1 MSRHSSAFNFDFIR
15 NLLSRRR
22 DISRYAAKEDFK
34 FGFQTMFFSASS
46 CGNFGSI
53 GHRTLRRNS
62 CIGRNSIATLPTFF
76 IEEGFV
82 FEPDKCCK
90 TYMLYVVYQYNI
102 ISCVLS
108 KKQDRNKINNLSDSS
123 LFTFH
128 LVSSFALGCTKMF
141 FKPFSPTTSRS
152 SENILLKRIDELL
165 QPKEKMSKSISSDY
179 IRRNFYY
186 PQR

>member
-1 MSRHSSAFNFDFIR
+1 MKQAHKKRSPRAT
-15 NLLSRRR
+15 
-22 DISRYAAKEDFK
+22 A
-34 FGFQTMFFSASS
+34 
-46 CGNFGSI
+46 
-53 GHRTLRRNS
+53 NS
-62 CIGRNSIATLPTFF
+62 PPVLADMGELFYKS
-76 IEEGFV
+76 G
-82 FEPDKCCK
+82 KCCK

>member
-1 MSRHSSAFNFDFIR
+1 
-15 NLLSRRR
+15 
-22 DISRYAAKEDFK
+22 
-34 FGFQTMFFSASS
+34 MFPNNDKLFV
-46 CGNFGSI
+46 GSI
-53 GHRTLRRNS
+53 LIFRNFRAKFVRTIPRVV
-62 CIGRNSIATLPTFF
+62 
-76 IEEGFV
+76 FV
-82 FEPDKCCK
+82 FEKHFLTLSCLPVWAATYQFSESVSLILCMKSVKCCK